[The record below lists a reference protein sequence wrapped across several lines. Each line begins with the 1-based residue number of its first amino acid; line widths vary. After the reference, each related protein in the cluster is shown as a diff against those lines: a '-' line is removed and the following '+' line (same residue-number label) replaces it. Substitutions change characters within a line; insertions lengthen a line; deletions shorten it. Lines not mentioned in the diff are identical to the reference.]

1 MGVSSI
7 SENSIP
13 AAHGDIGDYAFDWSL
28 QSSIGRAGAI
38 ACHKVGGAAEDVVL
52 YGETGYGE
60 VIGPIRTTSK
70 DPTLTDYLPADSTG
84 GCGVNIVQR
93 PARTN
98 FILAA
103 SSGAVA
109 VGDYLIPTGVVGAVI
124 PRPAGSNIPPVAR
137 ALQAVADSASE
148 RYVYAEVLTP
158 GIGTTGHRVSG
169 FGNNA
174 PANNDY
180 VNVQVANHTATATPL
195 FVAPVAGII
204 RNLYVKLKTAGG
216 AGKTLTYTVRKS
228 SDGGGTWADT
238 ALTCSVTGTATEGA
252 DNSNKVSVS
261 KGDLL
266 AIRVTSADVGAAD
279 STFANF
285 IFE

>member
-1 MGVSSI
+1 MGVPSI
-7 SENSIP
+7 SN
-13 AAHGDIGDYAFDWSL
+13 ALHGQTGEERYNWSN
-28 QSSIGRAGAI
+28 QSAIMRAGAVV
-38 ACHKVGGAAEDVVL
+38 CHKVGGAAEDVVV
-52 YGETGYGE
+52 YGEATAGE
-60 VIGPIRTTSK
+60 VIGPCSWTSK
-70 DPTLTDYLPADSTG
+70 DPTLTDYLAQDDTG
-84 GCGVNIVQR
+84 VCGMSVTQR
-93 PARTN
+93 PGREN

-103 SSGAVA
+103 NSGAVA

-137 ALQAVADSASE
+137 ALEAKADGASE
-148 RYVYAEVLTP
+148 RYIYAEVLTP
-158 GIGTTGHRVSG
+158 GIGVTGHRVSG

-174 PANNDY
+174 PTNNDY
-180 VNVQVANHTATATPL
+180 VLVQPANHTATATPL
-195 FVAPVAGII
+195 FAAPTAGII

-228 SDGGGTWADT
+228 SDGGATWADT
-238 ALTCSVTGTATEGA
+238 ALTCAVTGTATEGA
-252 DNSNKVSVS
+252 DNTNKVAVA

-266 AIRVTSADVGAAD
+266 AIRITSADVGAAD